1 MSIQTFL
8 IEDPRISKSAINDVT
23 VGVKS
28 GPASST
34 VQKYLPNSNSS
45 TNVLWNV
52 NIPSENTLVDRHIYI
67 EGKLQFKMTTP
78 ATAGLVDTEVA
89 FAPSAFPFNSM
100 LQSASL
106 MINNSKVTVQS
117 QDILSV
123 VTKQMEQK
131 YLSKHFQGTAH
142 YVDKY
147 YASMDDAVSQ
157 KGQANPLSG
166 FNMSE
171 KDSDTLGRG
180 ASRIL
185 VSQIVGNVITPKP
198 LTNGLITLERNS
210 NYYVTIEFNEPIIG
224 LPSTSLSE
232 NDGCYTG
239 LNQLELSVQFL
250 TKFEKA
256 LSIGN
261 TAIGVVGAIPIKDI
275 TFSAGSNSSND
286 TNLLSNASKL
296 CFRYYSLHPSQYAKM
311 SKKSVI
317 PFDEMIAYKTPVSGV
332 TANQEETHVISLRQ
346 IPDKLYI
353 FIKNRYDA
361 AQTDLSHN
369 LVVPITGVTV
379 NFNNVAGLLS
389 EMNQYDLYLMS
400 RRNGSQQTF
409 EEFSG
414 SSGDTCSIGS
424 YVVVDCTRD
433 LGLDDMLSASSLG
446 QFSLQLKVAW
456 TPIKNPAIWTRYA
469 GTALNLLPMDLVVVA
484 NYGGILVTEQGSSS
498 VMSGL
503 LTKQAVIDA
512 KSKGSS
518 NIDYEDVAKVSGG
531 SLFKQGKA
539 EVGRMLKS
547 ERGRI
552 AKAVEGKM
560 DGAIDAVAA
569 RGKQEGHSRLQKYY

>member
-1 MSIQTFL
+1 MS
-8 IEDPRISKSAINDVT
+8 
-23 VGVKS
+23 
-28 GPASST
+28 
-34 VQKYLPNSNSS
+34 
-45 TNVLWNV
+45 
-52 NIPSENTLVDRHIYI
+52 
-67 EGKLQFKMTTP
+67 TP
-78 ATAGLVDTEVA
+78 DYGSDETSFG

-275 TFSAGSNSSND
+275 TFSAGSASSND
-286 TNLLSNASKL
+286 ANLLANASKL
-296 CFRYYSLHPSQYAKM
+296 CFRYYSLHPSQYSKM

-317 PFDEMIAYKTPVSGV
+317 PFDEMIAYETP
-332 TANQEETHVISLRQ
+332 T
-346 IPDKLYI
+346 
-353 FIKNRYDA
+353 
-361 AQTDLSHN
+361 
-369 LVVPITGVTV
+369 
-379 NFNNVAGLLS
+379 
-389 EMNQYDLYLMS
+389 
-400 RRNGSQQTF
+400 RN
-409 EEFSG
+409 
-414 SSGDTCSIGS
+414 
-424 YVVVDCTRD
+424 
-433 LGLDDMLSASSLG
+433 
-446 QFSLQLKVAW
+446 
-456 TPIKNPAIWTRYA
+456 
-469 GTALNLLPMDLVVVA
+469 
-484 NYGGILVTEQGSSS
+484 
-498 VMSGL
+498 
-503 LTKQAVIDA
+503 
-512 KSKGSS
+512 
-518 NIDYEDVAKVSGG
+518 
-531 SLFKQGKA
+531 
-539 EVGRMLKS
+539 
-547 ERGRI
+547 
-552 AKAVEGKM
+552 
-560 DGAIDAVAA
+560 
-569 RGKQEGHSRLQKYY
+569 

>member
-34 VQKYLPNSNSS
+34 VQKYISNSNSS

-52 NIPSENTLVDRHIYI
+52 NVPSENTLVDRHIYI

-78 ATAGLVDTEVA
+78 TKTDSEATEFYL
-89 FAPSAFPFNSM
+89 APSAFPFNSM
-100 LQSASL
+100 LQSASM

-142 YVDKY
+142 YVDKFW
-147 YASMDDAVSQ
+147 ASMDEAALK
-157 KGQANPLSG
+157 KGQSNPLSG
-166 FNMSE
+166 FSQSE

-180 ASRIL
+180 ASRVQVVTVDGTVVPI
-185 VSQIVGNVITPKP
+185 SDGS
-198 LTNGLITLERNS
+198 ITLDPAKD
-210 NYYVTIEFNEPIIG
+210 YYVSIEFNEPIIG

-250 TKFEKA
+250 SNFKKA
-256 LSIGN
+256 FNIGLN
-261 TAIGVVGAIPIKDI
+261 TTFDAVKNISAEDI
-275 TFSAGSNSSND
+275 TFVAGSLSTTDS
-286 TNLLSNASKL
+286 NLLSNGSKL

-317 PFDEMIAYKTPVSGV
+317 PFDEMIAYKTPFSGINSQTV
-332 TANQEETHVISLRQ
+332 ETTVISLRQ

-353 FIKNRYDA
+353 FMKNRNDNA
-361 AQTDLSHN
+361 FVGLSHN
-369 LVVPITGVTV
+369 LVLPITGLTV

-389 EMNQYDLYLMS
+389 EMNQSDLYTMS
-400 RRNGSQQTF
+400 RRNGSQQSF
-409 EEFSG
+409 EEFFG
-414 SSGDTCSIGS
+414 KSGDSCSIGS
-424 YVVVDCTRD
+424 YVVVDCVRD

-446 QFSLQLKVAW
+446 QFSLQIKVRCE
-456 TPIKNPAIWTRYA
+456 PIKDDAIWAAYA
-469 GTALNLLPMDLVVVA
+469 GSGNELKPMDLVVVA
-484 NYGGILVTEQGSSS
+484 NYGGILVTEQ
-498 VMSGL
+498 VL
-503 LTKQAVIDA
+503 HQ
-512 KSKGSS
+512 
-518 NIDYEDVAKVSGG
+518 
-531 SLFKQGKA
+531 
-539 EVGRMLKS
+539 
-547 ERGRI
+547 
-552 AKAVEGKM
+552 
-560 DGAIDAVAA
+560 
-569 RGKQEGHSRLQKYY
+569 

>member
-1 MSIQTFL
+1 MKHQQ
-8 IEDPRISKSAINDVT
+8 E
-23 VGVKS
+23 
-28 GPASST
+28 
-34 VQKYLPNSNSS
+34 
-45 TNVLWNV
+45 TN
-52 NIPSENTLVDRHIYI
+52 
-67 EGKLQFKMTTP
+67 
-78 ATAGLVDTEVA
+78 
-89 FAPSAFPFNSM
+89 
-100 LQSASL
+100 
-106 MINNSKVTVQS
+106 
-117 QDILSV
+117 
-123 VTKQMEQK
+123 
-131 YLSKHFQGTAH
+131 
-142 YVDKY
+142 
-147 YASMDDAVSQ
+147 
-157 KGQANPLSG
+157 
-166 FNMSE
+166 
-171 KDSDTLGRG
+171 
-180 ASRIL
+180 
-185 VSQIVGNVITPKP
+185 
-198 LTNGLITLERNS
+198 
-210 NYYVTIEFNEPIIG
+210 
-224 LPSTSLSE
+224 
-232 NDGCYTG
+232 
-239 LNQLELSVQFL
+239 
-250 TKFEKA
+250 
-256 LSIGN
+256 
-261 TAIGVVGAIPIKDI
+261 
-275 TFSAGSNSSND
+275 
-286 TNLLSNASKL
+286 
-296 CFRYYSLHPSQYAKM
+296 
-311 SKKSVI
+311 
-317 PFDEMIAYKTPVSGV
+317 
-332 TANQEETHVISLRQ
+332 VISLRQ

-353 FIKNRYDA
+353 FMKNRNDNA
-361 AQTDLSHN
+361 LTDLSHN
-369 LVVPITGVTV
+369 LVVPITGLTV

-414 SSGDTCSIGS
+414 SSGTTCSIGS
-424 YVVVDCTRD
+424 CVVVDCTRD